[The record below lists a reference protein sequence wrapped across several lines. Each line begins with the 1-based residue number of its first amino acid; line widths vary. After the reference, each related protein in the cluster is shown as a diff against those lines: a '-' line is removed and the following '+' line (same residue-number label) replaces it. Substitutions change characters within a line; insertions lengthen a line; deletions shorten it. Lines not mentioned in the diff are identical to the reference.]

1 MPAARRGAARR
12 EASRLAWLGVPLN
25 AGAET
30 IGMMAAT
37 VSGAEQSFSEDQLK
51 VFWAVA
57 DQAASAMVKAQLL
70 ERAEERARQMGM
82 LNELS
87 TSMASS
93 LELVPMLER
102 IVNSSMGMLGC
113 EAASLFLT
121 DEDTGEYVFS
131 VAGGPVGHD
140 LIGMR
145 IAPGKGFVGEAIET
159 GTVVIVNDVQNN
171 PRWFRDSDET
181 TGFVTRALMVVP
193 LRRGERT
200 IGALEVINKRDGAPF
215 SEEERSLLAAF
226 AGQAAVAI
234 ENARLFAQTDQAL
247 TDRVGELS
255 MMQRIDRELNAALDV
270 QRVMNITL
278 DWAMKNTR
286 AYAGS
291 VGIVTEDGISI
302 VATSGY
308 GDTVEGL
315 RDRPLPINRGLMGR
329 VARTGQL
336 SHVRD
341 VRADPDYRGILP
353 ATRSQLTIPILR
365 EKLVI
370 GLINLE
376 SPEVGAFTDDQVAF
390 VTRLL
395 DHASVA
401 IVNARL
407 YAEVIAANIA
417 KSEFVSVAAHEMK
430 TPMTA
435 IKMSAE
441 LMLAGAV
448 GGIND
453 TQRQFLSTIKNNL
466 DRMTTI
472 VTDLNDVT
480 RIETGR
486 MKLET
491 KPLQFRGLVDEVLR
505 GTRGLFES
513 KDQTLTLDI
522 PPDLPDIL
530 ADSDRTAQVLTN
542 LLSNAYKYTPEKGE
556 VTLRVRVA
564 AAEPAVSGVKWVDS
578 RGDAGSLPPRPQL
591 HVAVQDSGI
600 GISHEDQRRLFQK
613 FFRSDDRTA
622 REMATGTGLGLN
634 IVKNLVELQGGRIWV
649 ESEFRRGSTF
659 NFTLPLAEA
668 APQRAAAEGAKP
680 PA

>member
-1 MPAARRGAARR
+1 
-12 EASRLAWLGVPLN
+12 
-25 AGAET
+25 
-30 IGMMAAT
+30 
-37 VSGAEQSFSEDQLK
+37 
-51 VFWAVA
+51 
-57 DQAASAMVKAQLL
+57 
-70 ERAEERARQMGM
+70 
-82 LNELS
+82 
-87 TSMASS
+87 
-93 LELVPMLER
+93 
-102 IVNSSMGMLGC
+102 
-113 EAASLFLT
+113 
-121 DEDTGEYVFS
+121 
-131 VAGGPVGHD
+131 
-140 LIGMR
+140 
-145 IAPGKGFVGEAIET
+145 
-159 GTVVIVNDVQNN
+159 
-171 PRWFRDSDET
+171 
-181 TGFVTRALMVVP
+181 MVVP

-200 IGALEVINKRDGAPF
+200 IGALEVINKRDGSPF
-215 SEEERSLLAAF
+215 NDEDQALLAAF

-247 TDRVGELS
+247 ADRVGELS

-291 VGIVTEDGISI
+291 VGIVTEDGIRI
-302 VATSGY
+302 IATSGY
-308 GDTVEGL
+308 GDTVEAL
-315 RDRPLPINRGLMGR
+315 RDRPLPIDRGLMGR

-365 EKLVI
+365 EQMVI

-376 SPEVGAFTDDQVAF
+376 SPDVAAFGEDQLAF
-390 VTRLL
+390 MTRLL

-401 IVNARL
+401 IANARL
-407 YAEVIAANIA
+407 YAEVNAANIA
-417 KSEFVSVAAHEMK
+417 KSDFVSVAAHELK

-448 GGIND
+448 GAVND

-480 RIETGR
+480 RLETGR
-486 MKLET
+486 MN
-491 KPLQFRGLVDEVLR
+491 LQAKAMPFQAVVDEVLR
-505 GTRGLFES
+505 GTRGLFAS
-513 KDQTLTLDI
+513 KEQTLTLDM
-522 PPDLPDIL
+522 PANLP
-530 ADSDRTAQVLTN
+530 
-542 LLSNAYKYTPEKGE
+542 
-556 VTLRVRVA
+556 LRVRRQRPDGPGADQPAVECLQIHARQGRGDA
-564 AAEPAVSGVKWVDS
+564 AGAGGAPEPAETSVTWVSS
-578 RGDAGSLPPRPQL
+578 RGDAPSVPPRPQL
-591 HVAVQDSGI
+591 HVAIQDTGI

-659 NFTLPLAEA
+659 NFTLPLAET
-668 APQRAAAEGAKP
+668 AAAR
-680 PA
+680 PAA